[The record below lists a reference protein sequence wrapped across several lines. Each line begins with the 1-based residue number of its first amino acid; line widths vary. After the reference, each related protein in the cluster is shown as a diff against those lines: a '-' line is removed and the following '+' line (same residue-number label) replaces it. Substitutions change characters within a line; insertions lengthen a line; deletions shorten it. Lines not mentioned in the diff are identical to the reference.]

1 MSNHYPQ
8 RQITE
13 IQLRYVTIK
22 QTLTELFYYLNL
34 LRRTSVYY
42 LQNDFFLSFCTSKK
56 EVLLWTQKSSKSS
69 LWVLHSVLF
78 SRYRPLPLYLQ
89 PQHSWHPLNN
99 LWNWL
104 KVTILTP
111 CHWIIRCTE
120 CLRFSYRPARNQP
133 DSSFREFCNY
143 SVEPCYQYF
152 QICCQYQPFKF
163 LFLSFSRLYWQ
174 YPQ

>member
-1 MSNHYPQ
+1 MNNHYPQ

-13 IQLRYVTIK
+13 IQLRYVTIN

-78 SRYRPLPLYLQ
+78 SRYRPLPLYSQ
-89 PQHSWHPLNN
+89 PQHSWYPLNK
-99 LWNWL
+99 LRNWL
-104 KVTILTP
+104 KVTILMP
-111 CHWIIRCTE
+111 LPLNHLMHRMPA
-120 CLRFSYRPARNQP
+120 LLYRPARDQP